1 MHRVLLLIVALVFS
15 ACSRNTPAKETAP
28 TAGQP
33 VTPAAAPA
41 SQTSAQAP
49 PAAPKPMPAQ
59 LPEIL
64 ARVNGET
71 VTKAEFESAVRN
83 VEARA
88 GGPIPPEQRD
98 GVLRDLL
105 NQIVGLKLLS
115 QEAKARNLAIPDAE
129 VDARIGE
136 IQKQFPS
143 EAVFKQMLQQRQL
156 TVEKL
161 RADAR
166 QDLAVSK
173 LIENAIA
180 DKIGVTPEQVTKFHQ
195 ENPDRFNQPERVR
208 ASHILIAFPQN
219 ADAAAKTQA
228 RAKAEQVL
236 KDVKGGKDFAALAKQ
251 NSQDPGSAANGGD
264 LGYFQQGQM
273 VGPFN
278 DVAFKL
284 APGATSDLVET
295 QFGYHIIR
303 VVEKQP
309 ARAVP
314 LDEVRGEVV
323 QFLQNQNR
331 QQQTEVF
338 VNSLKAKGKVE
349 ILV

>member
-1 MHRVLLLIVALVFS
+1 MYRVLPLVVVIVS
-15 ACSRNTPAKETAP
+15 SCSRSSPAKEATGAAAQP
-28 TAGQP
+28 QAQITGAGQ
-33 VTPAAAPA
+33 ASSQAPA
-41 SQTSAQAP
+41 EV
-49 PAAPKPMPAQ
+49 PKPMPAQ

-71 VTKAEFESAVRN
+71 VTKTELESAIRN
-83 VEARA
+83 VEAQA
-88 GGPIPPEQRD
+88 GGQIPPEQRD
-98 GVLRDLL
+98 SVLRGLL
-105 NQIVGLKLLS
+105 NQLVGLKLLG
-115 QEAKARNLAIPDAE
+115 QEAKARNVVIPDPE
-129 VDARIGE
+129 VDARLGE

-143 EAVFKQMLQQRQL
+143 ADAFEQTLRQRRL
-156 TVEKL
+156 TIEEL

-180 DKIGVTPEQVTKFHQ
+180 DKIGVTPEQVTDFHQ
-195 ENPDRFNQPERVR
+195 KNPDRFKQPDRVR
-208 ASHILIAFPQN
+208 ASHILIAFPQS
-219 ADAAAKTQA
+219 AEAPAKAQA

-236 KDVKGGKDFAALAKQ
+236 KDVKAGKDFAALAKQ
-251 NSQDPGSAANGGD
+251 HSTDPGSAAKGGD

-278 DVAFKL
+278 DVAFTL

-303 VVEKQP
+303 VIEKQR

-314 LDEVRGEVV
+314 LDEVRAEVV
-323 QFLQNQNR
+323 QFLQDQNR
-331 QQQTEVF
+331 QQQTEAF
-338 VNSLKAKGKVE
+338 VNTLKSKGKVE
-349 ILV
+349 ILI